1 MKILLQMTARAIDEW
16 RAELERVLPEANIA
30 TWPEAVSSPDYVL
43 VWKPP
48 PELFGRVRPGKAIF
62 NLGAGVDALLAVPTL
77 PPDVPVIRLED
88 AGMAEQ
94 MAEYATFAVL
104 RIYRE
109 MDVYEADQREQ
120 RWRPRPQRAKSEF
133 GVGIMGLGVLGRA
146 IGAALAPFNFPLAG
160 WSRERQSVPGI
171 ATFVGSA
178 ELPPFLAQSQV
189 LICALPSTAT
199 TRGILG
205 RATLALLPRGAHVVN
220 IARGDIVVEE
230 ELVALL
236 DEGRL
241 GGATLDVFRE
251 EPLPPEHAFW
261 HHPRIMITP
270 HVAAFT
276 VVADSVAQVAAKIR
290 SIERGEV
297 VSGVVDRERGY

>member
-48 PELFGRVRPGKAIF
+48 PELFQRVRPGKAIF

-160 WSRERQSVPGI
+160 WSRERKSVPGI
-171 ATFVGSA
+171 APFVGSA
-178 ELPPFLAQSQV
+178 ELPPFLAQSQA

-220 IARGDIVVEE
+220 IARGEIVVEE

-261 HHPRIMITP
+261 HHPRITITP

-276 VVADSVAQVAAKIR
+276 VIADSVAQVAAKIR
-290 SIERGEV
+290 RIERGEV
-297 VSGVVDRERGY
+297 VSGIVDRDRGY